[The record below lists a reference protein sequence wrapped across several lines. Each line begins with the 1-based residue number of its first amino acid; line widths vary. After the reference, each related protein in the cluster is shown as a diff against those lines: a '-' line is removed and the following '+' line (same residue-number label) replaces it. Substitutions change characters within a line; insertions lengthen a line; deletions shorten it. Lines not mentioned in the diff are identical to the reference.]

1 MKVDN
6 RDNDVPVVFGCF
18 SGQLEEKPREVDSKD
33 NGIPFG
39 SGYPS
44 ENLYE
49 N

>member
-6 RDNDVPVVFGCF
+6 RDNDVPVVFGCS

-33 NGIPFG
+33 SDIPFG

-44 ENLYE
+44 EKLYE